1 MIKRFRHLL
10 AMALLALPVF
20 GFSQDASLTKPITLV
35 VPFPP
40 GGSVD
45 AVARRVAQGLSSALG
60 QTVVV
65 DNKSGAG
72 GTIGATYVARS
83 PADGHTLMFATS
95 SALVVSPALYKG
107 ISYDIHSFQ
116 PLIEVTRGPFI
127 LTVQQGFPVNNVKE
141 LLAYAQQN
149 PGKLTYGSAGSGSAH
164 HLAMEGFKQVSG
176 LDALHVPYRGG
187 APAWTALLGGEINL
201 LFDSMPG
208 PLLYPGRVK
217 PIAVTGET
225 RLSKLPDTPTFSEQG
240 LKGVDNVFFF
250 GVVGPAGMPQ
260 ATVARLHAALSK
272 ALQDPDVKA
281 ALESQGL
288 TPSPGTPEAFGA
300 LLAKEAPRFKAL
312 VDKIGLKLD

>member
-1 MIKRFRHLL
+1 MKNLFRRLL
-10 AMALLALPVF
+10 ATALLFLPAF
-20 GFSQDASLTKPITLV
+20 GFGQDAFPTKPITMV

-72 GTIGATYVARS
+72 GTIGATHVARS
-83 PADGHTLMFATS
+83 PADGYTLMFATS
-95 SALVVSPALYKG
+95 SALVVSPALYKN
-107 ISYDIHSFQ
+107 IAYDIQSFQ

-127 LTVQQGFPVNNVKE
+127 LTVQKDFPASNVKE
-141 LLAYAQQN
+141 LLAHAKQN
-149 PGKLTYGSAGSGSAH
+149 AGRLTYGSAGAGSAH

-176 LDALHVPYRGG
+176 MEALHVPYRGG
-187 APAWTALLGGEINL
+187 APAWTALLGGEIHM

-217 PIAVTGET
+217 PIAVTGDA
-225 RLSKLPDTPTFSEQG
+225 RLAKLPDTPTFAEQG
-240 LKGVDNVFFF
+240 LQGVDNVFFF
-250 GVVGPAGMPQ
+250 GVVGPKGMPA
-260 ATVARLHAALSK
+260 ATVAKLHTALSTS
-272 ALQDPDVKA
+272 LQDAEVRA
-281 ALESQGL
+281 ALEAQGL

-312 VDKIGLKLD
+312 VDKIGLKLE